1 MGGREYEREIGVIG
15 GGRERE
21 KREGKRKITF
31 SLLFRQK
38 QCKGFL
44 EAWSRPLN
52 IS

>member
-1 MGGREYEREIGVIG
+1 MRGGWEFVGGREYEREIGVIG

-38 QCKGFL
+38 QCLKDF
-44 EAWSRPLN
+44 
-52 IS
+52 

>member
-1 MGGREYEREIGVIG
+1 MWEEENMRGRLGVVG

-38 QCKGFL
+38 QCLKDF
-44 EAWSRPLN
+44 
-52 IS
+52 